1 MQAIILAA
9 GMGRRLK
16 KLTENQ
22 PKCMVTVNG
31 IPMIERM
38 RETAGPLPFEPDH
51 TCYPAIRA
59 KSFNPLY
66 PLFLFP
72 LRLHT
77 LIIRVYRTTNNIY
90 SLYLAKDQ
98 LLMDDTILLE
108 SDLIFEQEVLTQII
122 SDPYPNL
129 ALCGPF

>member
-38 RETAGPLPFEPDH
+38 LKQLDQYRLNRIILVTGHKGKELQSFVSSLPLSTSLAPPETPP
-51 TCYPAIRA
+51 
-59 KSFNPLY
+59 S
-66 PLFLFP
+66 
-72 LRLHT
+72 
-77 LIIRVYRTTNNIY
+77 
-90 SLYLAKDQ
+90 
-98 LLMDDTILLE
+98 
-108 SDLIFEQEVLTQII
+108 I
-122 SDPYPNL
+122 SK
-129 ALCGPF
+129 F

>member
-38 RETAGPLPFEPDH
+38 MKQLDHCHLERIIIVTGHKGEELQSFVSSLP
-51 TCYPAIRA
+51 
-59 KSFNPLY
+59 SL
-66 PLFLFP
+66 
-72 LRLHT
+72 LRSPT
-77 LIIRVYRTTNNIY
+77 
-90 SLYLAKDQ
+90 
-98 LLMDDTILLE
+98 
-108 SDLIFEQEVLTQII
+108 
-122 SDPYPNL
+122 
-129 ALCGPF
+129 